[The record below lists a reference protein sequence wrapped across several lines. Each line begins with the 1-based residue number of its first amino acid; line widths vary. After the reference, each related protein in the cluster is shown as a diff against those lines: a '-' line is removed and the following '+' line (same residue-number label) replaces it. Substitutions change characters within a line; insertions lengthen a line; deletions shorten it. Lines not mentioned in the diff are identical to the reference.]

1 MSPPQERT
9 WGILNTA
16 AGNNPAPYYPLRAH
30 GSHCT
35 DSICWHMLSLPNCEL
50 LDILETLS
58 YISFPKF
65 LACGRSKTGLLQPE
79 IKKQAP
85 SRTQKSDV
93 IWSVTILLFTP
104 HHPLCSLSKK
114 KKKHSLHLEKY
125 TKTSKS
131 RSYIIPGLLL
141 FKDETKIEILASIS
155 PILAP
160 NDRHLQVLLTSLV
173 RVYQ

>member
-1 MSPPQERT
+1 MGRVQGLPMSPPQERT

-58 YISFPKF
+58 YSSFPKF

-114 KKKHSLHLEKY
+114 KTKKQNTL
-125 TKTSKS
+125 
-131 RSYIIPGLLL
+131 YILRNTQ
-141 FKDETKIEILASIS
+141 KHQKVDHT
-155 PILAP
+155 
-160 NDRHLQVLLTSLV
+160 
-173 RVYQ
+173 

>member
-1 MSPPQERT
+1 
-9 WGILNTA
+9 
-16 AGNNPAPYYPLRAH
+16 
-30 GSHCT
+30 
-35 DSICWHMLSLPNCEL
+35 MLSLPNCEL

-58 YISFPKF
+58 YMSFPQF

-93 IWSVTILLFTP
+93 IWSVTILLFTS

-114 KKKHSLHLEKY
+114 KKQKKHSLHLEKY

-160 NDRHLQVLLTSLV
+160 NDRLLQALLTSLV
-173 RVYQ
+173 RIHQ